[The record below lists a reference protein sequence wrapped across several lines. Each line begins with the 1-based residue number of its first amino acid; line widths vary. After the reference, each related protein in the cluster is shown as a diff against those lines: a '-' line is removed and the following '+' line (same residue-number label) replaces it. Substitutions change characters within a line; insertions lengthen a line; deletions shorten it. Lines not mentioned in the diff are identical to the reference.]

1 MLVEVDNTCCFN
13 TVSTITVV
21 NGVEVHIKNLVF
33 SKLLLHLNR
42 DVSLAD
48 LTLQRTLKLL
58 VGKNSVTNKLL
69 RNSGS
74 TFAATKQRANRCA
87 DNTPGVNTTV
97 GIKTL
102 VLSINSALNNIR
114 RNLIQGNGTALLQ
127 IEVCNVVAL
136 RVINAGRLCYQVG
149 ISRVVIWQVL
159 EP

>member
-13 TVSTITVV
+13 TVGTITVV
-21 NGVEVHIKNLVF
+21 NGVEVHIKNLVL

-42 DVSLAD
+42 DVSFAD
-48 LTLQRTLKLL
+48 LTLQRALKLL
-58 VGKNSVTNKLL
+58 VRKNGITNKLL

-87 DNTPGVNTTV
+87 NNTPGVNTAV
-97 GIKTL
+97 GIEAL
-102 VLSINSALNNIR
+102 ILSINGALNNIR
-114 RNLIQGNGTALLQ
+114 RNLIQGNRATLLQ
-127 IEVCNVVAL
+127 IEVSNVVTL
-136 RVINAGRLCYQVG
+136 GVINAGRLCYQIG

>member
-48 LTLQRTLKLL
+48 FTLQRALKLL
-58 VGKNSVTNKLL
+58 VRKNGITNKLL

-74 TFAATKQRANRCA
+74 TFATTKERANRCTN
-87 DNTPGVNTTV
+87 NTPRVNTAV
-97 GIKTL
+97 GIEAL
-102 VLSINSALNNIR
+102 ILSVNGALNNIR
-114 RNLIQGNGTALLQ
+114 RNLIQGNRATLLQ

-136 RVINAGRLCYQVG
+136 RVINAGRLCYQIG